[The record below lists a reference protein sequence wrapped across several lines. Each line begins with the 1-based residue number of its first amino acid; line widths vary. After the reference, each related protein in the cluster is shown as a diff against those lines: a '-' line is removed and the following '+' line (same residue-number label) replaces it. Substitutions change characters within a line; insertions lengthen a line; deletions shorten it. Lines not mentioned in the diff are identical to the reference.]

1 MNDMSIAM
9 RDTTR
14 APGRALTLALP
25 VLAGLAAGVG
35 SSLALPPRAAPA
47 AAAPAPTEAAA
58 PSPRGAPRAGGRA
71 AQAALPPAVNAR
83 LEALERK
90 TAEAALAPPGP
101 EDREAQRQ
109 RAREAYEAVLEQ
121 HTRAPVD
128 PVWAEPTRAALGAA
142 MSTIGASAGGN
153 AAVKGV
159 DCRTDSC
166 VATLEFP
173 SYTAARAGYTAYV
186 SEMYEVNCA
195 RQAMLDTPEDPESPF
210 SVQVLFMGC
219 KK

>member
-1 MNDMSIAM
+1 VNDMSIAM

-14 APGRALTLALP
+14 APRRALTLALP
-25 VLAGLAAGVG
+25 VLAGLVAGVG

-47 AAAPAPTEAAA
+47 AAAPAPTEEAA
-58 PSPRGAPRAGGRA
+58 PSPRGAPRSA
-71 AQAALPPAVNAR
+71 AHTAQVALPPAVDAR

-90 TAEAALAPPGP
+90 AAEAAPAPQAP
-101 EDREAQRQ
+101 EDHEAQRQ
-109 RAREAYEAVLEQ
+109 RAREAYEAVLDQ

-128 PVWAEPTRAALGAA
+128 PVWAEPTSATLGAA
-142 MSTIGASAGGN
+142 MGTLGASAGGN
-153 AAVKGV
+153 AVVKGV

-173 SYTAARAGYTAYV
+173 SYTAARTSYAAYV

-195 RQAMLDTPEDPESPF
+195 RQVMLDTPEDPESPF

-219 KK
+219 KR